1 MMQKSVE
8 SVLFI
13 GQELET
19 LAGSASGS
27 FDVQVLEKHVQVFD
41 FFRADQKKLQT
52 FVVFFHFKTMKSL
65 ARFVQKAE
73 KELPLLFMFT
83 PLVACFTGK
92 VPDELDPS
100 IRKFDFVMFRLPGR
114 ESIGNIIKFAI
125 IRKYGIRKNYNR
137 SLMDR
142 EINISLMEKIRKKIN
157 KDKKT
162 EYDFLD
168 LYYGVDE
175 NGIFN
180 TVGDEVLR
188 VLGFSREEII
198 GHHFSEIIAAEE
210 LEGVKK
216 AFTEKRTGERAL
228 KESVVKFR
236 TKNKGSEEF
245 VIDAHGVH
253 IPSIRDNPDKDPDRV
268 YIGTLGEARLKGS
281 FEEPVNVFE
290 NSLEPMIIYSLSDGG
305 IITNKGFELFTGY
318 SNEDLYDKKPDYFER
333 PDKSYFFEYLDRIRT
348 EKHCTYNTV
357 IVTKSGDECF
367 SEASLD
373 FAEIGEKSY
382 VIAIYRDISDII
394 RMIEEVETLIK
405 MSWDIGNTAR
415 TEDLIENAAEK
426 MKSILKVQF
435 LAVALLKNSKKT
447 VYRYFIKGDKKGEWF
462 DPADLQFHTKI
473 KDVLHEAVK
482 EKKTVYREVGKIFG
496 SEGVEF
502 IGDLYKDGVVVI
514 SPLIINARVF
524 GCIIVIHKNE
534 SMFTLQGIRLLE
546 LSSNI
551 IAAGIRKLRLEREL
565 RKNLEELE
573 VRVKERTKE
582 LEDFVHTVSHDLK
595 SPLHAAHCFADMIKE
610 QFEKYIKSDEDEYMI
625 RRISENISQSLS
637 MIDDLLKLSRIGT
650 QELMREEVDIS
661 EIVKDYAVQF
671 NTLKDGDIK
680 LDIDISEE
688 FPHLFVDGGRIIQL
702 FTNIFNNSIKYRKTK
717 NVKIVISNDI
727 VDGKIRISIK
737 DNGKGIKEEDL
748 PKVFNI
754 FYRGIPSGKTPDEE
768 GSGVGLTIVKK
779 IAEQHGGS
787 IDIKSGP
794 GIGTEVIIELPHYR
808 G

>member
-1 MMQKSVE
+1 MQKSVE

-27 FDVQVLEKHVQVFD
+27 FDVQVLEKHDQVFD
-41 FFRADQKKLQT
+41 FFRADQKKMQT
-52 FVVFFHFKTMKSL
+52 FVVFFHFKTMRTL

-92 VPDELDPS
+92 VTDELDPS
-100 IRKFDFVMFRLPGR
+100 IRKFDLVLFRMPGR
-114 ESIGNIIKFAI
+114 ESIGNIVKFAV
-125 IRKYGIRKNYNR
+125 IRKHGVRNDYNR

-142 EINISLMEKIRKKIN
+142 EINLSLMEKLRYKIKN
-157 KDKKT
+157 DKKT
-162 EYDFLD
+162 DYEFLD
-168 LYYGVDE
+168 LYYGVDA

-198 GHHFSEIIAAEE
+198 GHHYSEIISAEE
-210 LEGVKK
+210 FERVKK

-228 KESVVKFR
+228 KESIVKFK
-236 TKNKGSEEF
+236 TKDKGSEEF

-253 IPSIRDNPDKDPDRV
+253 IPSIRDNPDKDPNRV
-268 YIGTLGEARLKGS
+268 YIGTLGEARLKES
-281 FEEPVNVFE
+281 YEEPVNVFE
-290 NSLEPMIIYSLSDGG
+290 NSLEPMIIYSLSDNG
-305 IITNKGFELFTGY
+305 IISNKGFELFTGY
-318 SNEDLYDKKPDYFER
+318 SNEDLYDKKPDYYER
-333 PDKSYFFEYLDRIRT
+333 PDRSYFYEYLDRIRT
-348 EKHCTYNTV
+348 EKHCVYNTV

-367 SEASLD
+367 SEVALD
-373 FAEIGEKSY
+373 FVEIGEKSY
-382 VIAIYRDISDII
+382 VIAIYSDISDIM
-394 RMIEEVETLIK
+394 RMIGEVETLIK
-405 MSWDIGNTAR
+405 MCWDNGNTAK
-415 TEDLIENAAEK
+415 TEELIENAAGKIE
-426 MKSILKVQF
+426 SILTVQF
-435 LAVALLKNSKKT
+435 LAVALLENSKKT
-447 VYRYFIKGDKKGEWF
+447 TSRYFIKSEKKGEWF
-462 DPADLQFHTKI
+462 DPAGLEFHTKI
-473 KDVLHEAVK
+473 KNVLNKAVK
-482 EKKTVYREVGKIFG
+482 EKKTVYKDTGKIFG

-502 IGDLYKDGVVVI
+502 IGDQYKDGVVVI
-514 SPLIINARVF
+514 SPLIINGRVF
-524 GCIIVIHKNE
+524 GCIIVIHNNE

-546 LSSNI
+546 LSSNV

-565 RKNLEELE
+565 RKNLEDLE

-582 LEDFVHTVSHDLK
+582 LEDFVYTVSHDLK
-595 SPLHAAHCFADMIKE
+595 SPLHAAHSFADMVKE
-610 QFEKYIKSDEDEYMI
+610 QFAKYIKGDEDEYII

-650 QELMREEVDIS
+650 QDLMREEVNITD
-661 EIVKDYAVQF
+661 IVKDYAVQF
-671 NTLKDGDIK
+671 NALKGKIK
-680 LDIDISEE
+680 LDIDVIEDI
-688 FPHLFVDGGRIIQL
+688 PNLFVDRGRIIQL

-717 NVKIVISNDI
+717 NVKILIRNEI

-737 DNGKGIKEEDL
+737 DNGKGIIEEDL

-754 FYRGIPSGKTPDEE
+754 FYRGISSREIPDED

-779 IAEQHGGS
+779 ITEQHGGAIDLKSS
-787 IDIKSGP
+787 IGKW
-794 GIGTEVIIELPHYR
+794 TEVIIELPHYR